1 MSLSSDSGN
10 LPAPSTAGHLVTV
23 ASIQMEPRI
32 GRKDENLARS
42 VALAERA
49 AAGGAAL
56 VVLPEL
62 ANTGY
67 VFESRAEAFAL
78 AEPVPNGP
86 STQAWIEVARRWNTL
101 IVAGIAERDGERLYN
116 AAVVV
121 GPEGWLGTYRKL
133 HLWGNEHLF
142 FEAGDK
148 GLPLFHTPWGR
159 LGVVICYDGWFPEV
173 YRLLAMQ
180 GADVVAMPTNWV
192 PMPGQP
198 PCSPAMANTLAMASA
213 HSNALN
219 IVCANRTGTE
229 RGQPFIGQSLI
240 VDAQGWPLAGPA
252 PVGGDD
258 LVLTAQLDLRAT
270 RQARQLNPFNHVL
283 RDRRDDVYDPMLGTG
298 WPLPRH

>member
-10 LPAPSTAGHLVTV
+10 LPAPGTAGHLVTV

-32 GRKDENLARS
+32 GHKDENLARS
-42 VALAERA
+42 VALVERA

-67 VFESRAEAFAL
+67 MFESRAEAFAL
-78 AEPVPNGP
+78 AEPVPAGP
-86 STQAWIEVARRWNTL
+86 STQAWIEVARRCNTL

-121 GPEGWLGTYRKL
+121 GPTGWLGTYRKL
-133 HLWGNEHLF
+133 HLWGDEHLF

-198 PCSPAMANTLAMASA
+198 PGSPAMANTLAMASA
-213 HSNALN
+213 HSNGLN

-240 VDAQGWPLAGPA
+240 VNAQGWPVAGPA
-252 PVGGDD
+252 AEGGED
-258 LVLTAQLDLRAT
+258 LVLTAQLDLKAT
-270 RQARQLNPFNHVL
+270 RRARQLNAFNHVL

-298 WPLPRH
+298 WPLLRH